1 MLPPFVAETM
11 DQSDGTTAPAQS
23 TPSAKSL
30 KAFSCAL
37 CHRRKVKCDKK
48 DPCTYCVIHRVPCIP
63 AAPVAP
69 RPRKK
74 RFPEAELLARL
85 KRYETALKSYGAD
98 LEAINSGDVSV
109 NNNPSPPVSNK
120 DATPGPDISFT
131 PITPT
136 KDEPTDDDESAA
148 WPSAQ
153 DEVCI
158 VYVRKCLLYRE
169 SSNRGST

>member
-1 MLPPFVAETM
+1 M
-11 DQSDGTTAPAQS
+11 DQSEGTAASAQS

-48 DPCTYCVIHRVPCIP
+48 DPCTYCVTHRVPCIP
-63 AAPVAP
+63 AAPAVP

-98 LEAINSGDVSV
+98 IEAINNGDMSV
-109 NNNPSPPVSNK
+109 NSNPSPPVSNK

-131 PITPT
+131 PT
-136 KDEPTDDDESAA
+136 KDDATDEDELAA

-153 DEVCI
+153 EEVCTCLKRPI
-158 VYVRKCLLYRE
+158 VPKVIRTWLNLGWQAC
-169 SSNRGST
+169 